1 MLALCGRLA
10 LFRSQ
15 GDGCAHRSMKLTRYR
30 IHRTGRMRRSSFRR
44 RRLSAARSNG
54 GSMVEEAC
62 DAGACW
68 TNAPFSAALESA
80 IAIAHN
86 NGECNLSRGILIV
99 GKKKS
104 RLHWT
109 PCNGVDISLAAYGH
123 GDFLPAALQ
132 AHRSKAVCYIAGG
145 PDTCIDF
152 LFRCDAEAHIPSL
165 TTQNRRHI
173 AQVFSLKLD

>member
-1 MLALCGRLA
+1 MLALCSRLA

-15 GDGCAHRSMKLTRYR
+15 GDGHAHRSMKLTRYR
-30 IHRTGRMRRSSFRR
+30 IHRTGKIRRSSFRR
-44 RRLSAARSNG
+44 RRRSAARSNG

-80 IAIAHN
+80 IPIAQHK
-86 NGECNLSRGILIV
+86 GECNRLRGILIV

-123 GDFLPAALQ
+123 GDFWAAALQ
-132 AHRSKAVCYIAGG
+132 AHRSKTGVLYCRWSRYMHRL
-145 PDTCIDF
+145 PVQVPCRSSHTDTDHSKSSTYCPG
-152 LFRCDAEAHIPSL
+152 LF
-165 TTQNRRHI
+165 
-173 AQVFSLKLD
+173 LKLD